1 MGITLLKLEIQF
13 VVSIL
18 FLFLY
23 NLIFYFLK
31 DMVHYPVYHDISL
44 GLSLVSIGYSY
55 IILNLSLA
63 ILPSWKWRLFAFIL
77 YGIHCFISLHDTP
90 LKFMFFVLGGIMVSI
105 ITILLIHFILDISKN
120 KSISIFPW
128 IILIL
133 LTMFPV
139 GICIWANLYQEWGW
153 MLTSGISTI
162 KWIVSSN
169 ILVLLINI
177 LLSKIKIESKLS
189 HPCVDI
195 IMMFIFSLI
204 SSIFFY
210 WSITLIWLIMK
221 AILVTLLIAISFWI
235 DSVLS
240 RKNI

>member
-1 MGITLLKLEIQF
+1 MGITLLKLEIHL

-23 NLIFYFLK
+23 NLIFSFLK

-44 GLSLVSIGYSY
+44 GLALVSIGYSY

-63 ILPSWKWRLFAFIL
+63 ILPSLKWKLFGFIL
-77 YGIHCFISLHDTP
+77 YGIYCFISLHDTP
-90 LKFMFFVLGGIMVSI
+90 LKFMFFVSGGIMVSI

-128 IILIL
+128 IILIS

-139 GICIWANLYQEWGW
+139 GICIWANLYQEWKW

-169 ILVLLINI
+169 ILSLLINI
-177 LLSKIKIESKLS
+177 LLSKMKIESKLS
-189 HPCVDI
+189 HHCIDI

-204 SSIFFY
+204 SSVFFY
-210 WSITLIWLIMK
+210 WSITLMWLIIE

-240 RKNI
+240 RKDI